1 MRGSIAAAAAAFFL
15 LIVAIPAVAAPTQVS
30 VRIEGKTETIFEGPV
45 LAEPHRV
52 RDVDDSQWRRC
63 NGVTATSSLKVPSV
77 VPTSASSDAM
87 RIAGESFDARWFGQW
102 EDYYVERWGPD
113 LEDLLALEY
122 WGVLVNNVYTSVGGC
137 QYPLDGGDEVVWAY
151 DAFHGRPR
159 LLLYPV
165 GYAGGAVQA
174 TATATLDQPFEVVVN
189 SWLTY
194 NEGSPPPAPT
204 RSTTPYV
211 GAEVAPVETGPKGFQ
226 RVDLASPKTVVTGAD
241 GKATIVF
248 TEPGWHRI
256 KATDT
261 AADKETA
268 IRSNRLD
275 VCVPQPPATGC
286 GALPADALART
297 PPAMIDGEAEVAD
310 GGDPGGA
317 GNPGG
322 GDPGSGG
329 GLSGGSQSSGGGS
342 QAASGG
348 QAAARPGDSAQVR
361 LRLLPLDRS
370 RLDRGLVRASWR
382 VLDPGAGI
390 AGWTVASK
398 AADRRGARWVQRAR
412 GRGETATTVRLPA
425 GSTQLLRLTVTDA
438 RGESTGA
445 ALGRVVVPR

>member
-1 MRGSIAAAAAAFFL
+1 MRGSIAASLAAL
-15 LIVAIPAVAAPTQVS
+15 LLLTIVPTAVAAPTQVS

-52 RDVDDSQWRRC
+52 RDFNDTQWRRC

-137 QYPLDGGDEVVWAY
+137 QYALDSGDEIVWAY

-159 LLLYPV
+159 LLLYPG

-174 TATATLDQPFEVVVN
+174 TATATLNQPFEVVVN

-204 RSTTPYV
+204 RSTTPYA
-211 GAEVAPVETGPKGFQ
+211 GAEVAPVETGAKGFQ
-226 RVDLASPKTVVTGAD
+226 RIDLASPKTVVTGTD
-241 GKATIVF
+241 GKAAIVF

-261 AADKETA
+261 AAGKETA

-286 GALPADALART
+286 GAPPADALVRT
-297 PPAMIDGEAEVAD
+297 PPPMVDGEAEVAD
-310 GGDPGGA
+310 GADPGGGA
-317 GNPGG
+317 
-322 GDPGSGG
+322 DPGSGG
-329 GLSGGSQSSGGGS
+329 GGSSGGGGGGPATS
-342 QAASGG
+342 G
-348 QAAARPGDSAQVR
+348 QAAARPTGLAQVR

-390 AGWTVASK
+390 EAWTVASK

-412 GRGETATTVRLPA
+412 GRGETAAMVRLPA

>member
-1 MRGSIAAAAAAFFL
+1 MRGSIAASVAAFLL
-15 LIVAIPAVAAPTQVS
+15 LIVAPAAVAAPTQVS

-52 RDVDDSQWRRC
+52 RDVDDTQWRRC

-77 VPTSASSDAM
+77 APTSASADAM

-113 LEDLLALEY
+113 LENLLALEY

-159 LLLYPV
+159 LLLYPA

-174 TATATLDQPFEVVVN
+174 TATATLNQPFEVVVN

-204 RSTTPYV
+204 RSTTPYA
-211 GAEVAPVETGPKGFQ
+211 GAEVAPVETGAKGFQ
-226 RVDLASPKTVVTGAD
+226 RIDLASPKTVVTGAD

-261 AADKETA
+261 AAGKETA

-286 GALPADALART
+286 GAPPADALART
-297 PPAMIDGEAEVAD
+297 PPPPLDGEAEVAD
-310 GGDPGGA
+310 GGGPVGGTDPGGGA
-317 GNPGG
+317 
-322 GDPGSGG
+322 DPGSGG
-329 GLSGGSQSSGGGS
+329 QPSGGGQATS
-342 QAASGG
+342 AAQAAV
-348 QAAARPGDSAQVR
+348 RPVDPAPVR

-382 VLDPGAGI
+382 VRDPGAGI

-398 AADRRGARWVQRAR
+398 VADRRGARWVQRVR
-412 GRGETATTVRLPA
+412 GRGETAAMVRLPA

-438 RGESTGA
+438 RGESTTA